1 MQGNKGILQAL
12 QADLKV
18 KAGVL
23 LDQLDQGLVGAVQ
36 KRDHDLDFFSVIS
49 SFEDQVFNVLTLALT
64 AQGHLI
70 GLLLVV
76 QEHLLEKVALFR
88 IIIHVDLQTI
98 ALLHSKFVRSVQGC
112 NRTIFYYAY
121 L

>member
-1 MQGNKGILQAL
+1 MQGNKRILQAL

-18 KAGVL
+18 KSGVL
-23 LDQLDQGLVGAVQ
+23 LDQLDQGLVGAMQ
-36 KRDHDLDFFSVIS
+36 ERDHDLDFIGVIS
-49 SFEDQVFNVLTLALT
+49 SFEDQVFDVLSLALV

-76 QEHLLEKVALFR
+76 QEHFLEKVALFR

-112 NRTIFYYAY
+112 NRPIFYDAY
-121 L
+121 F